1 MIFSLNT
8 VHVIYIKVIK
18 KQFFVSFIIFY
29 EIKKWVNRQK
39 NDQFVKKAKQ
49 LGYINRAA
57 FKLEEIEQKYKIIE
71 HSREILELGSSPGGW
86 TQVILN
92 YNSKTNITCFDLLDM
107 KMNNQRIAF
116 YREDFLK
123 FNFTNLKNK
132 FDLVLS
138 DVAPNTTGHQSTDHL
153 RISQLIYEVID
164 RLEIILKKQGSFI
177 FKIWKGEEEK
187 EIIKMLKKIFDKV
200 EYFKPKS
207 SRQESSEIFII
218 SRGFRLHEE

>member
-1 MIFSLNT
+1 MS
-8 VHVIYIKVIK
+8 YILKLLK
-18 KQFFVSFIIFY
+18 NNFLLTLLSFM
-29 EIKKWVNRQK
+29 KSKNWVNRQK

-107 KMNNQRIAF
+107 KIDNQRIAF
-116 YREDFLK
+116 FKEDFLK
-123 FNFTNLKNK
+123 YNFTNLKNK

>member
-1 MIFSLNT
+1 MS
-8 VHVIYIKVIK
+8 YILKLLK
-18 KQFFVSFIIFY
+18 NNFLLTLLSFM
-29 EIKKWVNRQK
+29 KSKNWVNRQK

-107 KMNNQRIAF
+107 KMNNKRLAF

-123 FNFTNLKNK
+123 YNFTNLKNK

>member
-1 MIFSLNT
+1 MKSKNWI
-8 VHVIYIKVIK
+8 
-18 KQFFVSFIIFY
+18 
-29 EIKKWVNRQK
+29 NRQK

-57 FKLEEIEQKYKIIE
+57 FKLEEIEHKYKIIKN
-71 HSREILELGSSPGGW
+71 SKQILELGSSPGGW
-86 TQVILN
+86 TQVVLN
-92 YNSKTNITCFDLLDM
+92 YNTKTKITCFDILDM
-107 KMNNQRIAF
+107 KLNNKNITF

-123 FNFTNLKNK
+123 YDFTNIKNK

-153 RISQLIYEVID
+153 KISQIIYEIIE
-164 RLEIILKKQGSFI
+164 RLETVLKKRGSFI

-187 EIIKMLKKIFDKV
+187 EIIKKLKNIFDKV

-218 SRGFRLHEE
+218 SRGFRLNEE

>member
-1 MIFSLNT
+1 MKSKN
-8 VHVIYIKVIK
+8 
-18 KQFFVSFIIFY
+18 
-29 EIKKWVNRQK
+29 WVNRQK

-71 HSREILELGSSPGGW
+71 NSREILELGSSPGGW

-153 RISQLIYEVID
+153 RISQLIYEVIN

>member
-1 MIFSLNT
+1 MS
-8 VHVIYIKVIK
+8 YILKLLK
-18 KQFFVSFIIFY
+18 NNFLLTLLSFM
-29 EIKKWVNRQK
+29 KSKNWVNRQK

-92 YNSKTNITCFDLLDM
+92 YNSKTNVTCFDLLDM

-153 RISQLIYEVID
+153 RISQLIYEVIN

-218 SRGFRLHEE
+218 SRGFKLDE

>member
-1 MIFSLNT
+1 MS
-8 VHVIYIKVIK
+8 YILKLLK
-18 KQFFVSFIIFY
+18 NNFLLALLSFM
-29 EIKKWVNRQK
+29 KSKNWVNRQK

-123 FNFTNLKNK
+123 YNFTNLKNK

>member
-1 MIFSLNT
+1 MS
-8 VHVIYIKVIK
+8 YILKLLK
-18 KQFFVSFIIFY
+18 NNFLLTLLSFM
-29 EIKKWVNRQK
+29 KSKNWVNRQK

-107 KMNNQRIAF
+107 KINNQRIAF

-123 FNFTNLKNK
+123 YNFTNLKNK
-132 FDLVLS
+132 FDLIVS

-153 RISQLIYEVID
+153 RISQLIYEVIN
-164 RLEIILKKQGSFI
+164 RIEIILKKQGSFI

>member
-1 MIFSLNT
+1 MS
-8 VHVIYIKVIK
+8 YILKLLK
-18 KQFFVSFIIFY
+18 NNFLLALLSFM
-29 EIKKWVNRQK
+29 KSKNWVNRQK

-71 HSREILELGSSPGGW
+71 NSKEILELGSSPGGW

-92 YNSKTNITCFDLLDM
+92 YNPKTNITCFDLLYM
-107 KMNNQRIAF
+107 KMNNKRITF

-123 FNFTNLKNK
+123 YNFINLKTK
-132 FDLVLS
+132 FDLILS
-138 DVAPNTTGHQSTDHL
+138 DVAPNTTGHQSTDNL

-164 RLEIILKKQGSFI
+164 RLEIILKNQGSFI

-187 EIIKMLKKIFDKV
+187 EIIKILKKKFDNV

-207 SRQESSEIFII
+207 SRQESSEIFIL
-218 SRGFRLHEE
+218 SRGFRLNEE

>member
-1 MIFSLNT
+1 MS
-8 VHVIYIKVIK
+8 YILKLLK
-18 KQFFVSFIIFY
+18 NNFLLTLLSFM
-29 EIKKWVNRQK
+29 KSKNWVNRQK

-107 KMNNQRIAF
+107 KINNQSIAF

-123 FNFTNLKNK
+123 YNFTNLKNK

-218 SRGFRLHEE
+218 SRGFRLNEE

>member
-1 MIFSLNT
+1 MKSKN
-8 VHVIYIKVIK
+8 
-18 KQFFVSFIIFY
+18 
-29 EIKKWVNRQK
+29 WVNRQK

-49 LGYINRAA
+49 LGYINRAS

-71 HSREILELGSSPGGW
+71 NSKEILELGSSPGGW

-92 YNSKTNITCFDLLDM
+92 YNRKTNITCVDLLDM
-107 KMNNQRIAF
+107 KINNQRISF
-116 YREDFLK
+116 FKEDFLK
-123 FNFTNLKNK
+123 YNFTNLKNK

-153 RISQLIYEVID
+153 RISQLIYEVIE

-187 EIIKMLKKIFDKV
+187 EIIKILKKIFDKV

>member
-1 MIFSLNT
+1 MKSKN
-8 VHVIYIKVIK
+8 
-18 KQFFVSFIIFY
+18 
-29 EIKKWVNRQK
+29 WVNRQK
-39 NDQFVKKAKQ
+39 NDQFVKKAKH

-107 KMNNQRIAF
+107 KINNQSIAF

-123 FNFTNLKNK
+123 YNFTNLKNK

>member
-1 MIFSLNT
+1 MKSKN
-8 VHVIYIKVIK
+8 
-18 KQFFVSFIIFY
+18 
-29 EIKKWVNRQK
+29 WVNRQK

-49 LGYINRAA
+49 LGYLNRAA
-57 FKLEEIEQKYKIIE
+57 FKLEEIEQKYKLIVN
-71 HSREILELGSSPGGW
+71 STEILELGSSPGGW
-86 TQVILN
+86 TQVILK
-92 YNSKTNITCFDLLDM
+92 YNTKSKITCFDLLDM
-107 KMNNQRIAF
+107 KMNHQRIAF

-123 FNFTNLKNK
+123 HNFTNLKNK

-153 RISQLIYEVID
+153 RICQLIYEVID
-164 RLEIILKKQGSFI
+164 RLEIILKNQGSFI

-187 EIIKMLKKIFDKV
+187 EIIKILKKIFDKV

-218 SRGFRLHEE
+218 SRGFRLNEE

>member
-1 MIFSLNT
+1 MS
-8 VHVIYIKVIK
+8 YILKLLK
-18 KQFFVSFIIFY
+18 NNFLLTLLSFM
-29 EIKKWVNRQK
+29 KSKNWVNRQK

-164 RLEIILKKQGSFI
+164 RLEIILKNQGSFI

-218 SRGFRLHEE
+218 SRGFRFHEE

>member
-1 MIFSLNT
+1 MS
-8 VHVIYIKVIK
+8 YILKLLK
-18 KQFFVSFIIFY
+18 NNFLLTLLSFM
-29 EIKKWVNRQK
+29 KSKNWVNRQK

-107 KMNNQRIAF
+107 KINNQRIAF

-123 FNFTNLKNK
+123 FNFTNFKNK

>member
-1 MIFSLNT
+1 MS
-8 VHVIYIKVIK
+8 YILKLLK
-18 KQFFVSFIIFY
+18 NNFLLTLLSFM
-29 EIKKWVNRQK
+29 KSKNWVNRQK

-71 HSREILELGSSPGGW
+71 QSREILELGSSPGGW

-107 KMNNQRIAF
+107 KINNQRIAF

-123 FNFTNLKNK
+123 NNFTNLKNK

-218 SRGFRLHEE
+218 SRGFRLNEG

>member
-1 MIFSLNT
+1 MS
-8 VHVIYIKVIK
+8 YILKLLK
-18 KQFFVSFIIFY
+18 NNFLLTLLSFM
-29 EIKKWVNRQK
+29 KSKNWVNRQK

-92 YNSKTNITCFDLLDM
+92 YNLKTNITCFDLLDM

-123 FNFTNLKNK
+123 YNFTNLKNK

-164 RLEIILKKQGSFI
+164 RLEIILKKEGSFI

>member
-1 MIFSLNT
+1 MKSKN
-8 VHVIYIKVIK
+8 
-18 KQFFVSFIIFY
+18 
-29 EIKKWVNRQK
+29 WVNRQK

-153 RISQLIYEVID
+153 RISQLIYEVIN

-187 EIIKMLKKIFDKV
+187 EIIKMLKKICDKV

>member
-1 MIFSLNT
+1 MS
-8 VHVIYIKVIK
+8 YILKLLK
-18 KQFFVSFIIFY
+18 NNFLLALLSFM
-29 EIKKWVNRQK
+29 KSKNWVNRQK
-39 NDQFVKKAKQ
+39 NDQFVKKAKL
-49 LGYINRAA
+49 LGYVNRAA

-71 HSREILELGSSPGGW
+71 NSKEILELGSSPGGW

-92 YNSKTNITCFDLLDM
+92 YNPKTNITCLDLLDM
-107 KMNNQRIAF
+107 KINNKRITF

-123 FNFTNLKNK
+123 YNFINLKTK
-132 FDLVLS
+132 FDLILS

-164 RLEIILKKQGSFI
+164 RLEIILKSQGSFI

-187 EIIKMLKKIFDKV
+187 EIIKILKKKFDNV

-207 SRQESSEIFII
+207 SRQESSEIFIL
-218 SRGFRLHEE
+218 SRGFRLNEE

>member
-1 MIFSLNT
+1 MS
-8 VHVIYIKVIK
+8 YILKLLK
-18 KQFFVSFIIFY
+18 NNFLLALLSFM
-29 EIKKWVNRQK
+29 KSKNWVNRQK

-57 FKLEEIEQKYKIIE
+57 FKLEEIEQKYKIIV
-71 HSREILELGSSPGGW
+71 HSKEILELGSSPGGW

-123 FNFTNLKNK
+123 YNFTNLKNK

-187 EIIKMLKKIFDKV
+187 EIIKMLKKNFDKV